1 MRQVDVL
8 FPRIDICLFARVSKR
23 PTEADSRSALKE
35 FAGSNPS
42 PRTVYVSAPSLLSPL
57 LPIYSVMTPSLL
69 AISTSPRR
77 HGNSESALDT
87 ILAEIG
93 GHATTEKIVLS
104 DLTVAPCKG
113 CGACEKLGRCI
124 QEDDFQPLAQK
135 ILAADILILA
145 SPVYSLSVCAQ
156 AKALIDRCQVFWS
169 QKYVLHTF
177 AEPAGKKIGL
187 FIATAGQT
195 SGTIFDHTVPV
206 ARFLFDVSGIK
217 PKHTMLLLLNGLDKK
232 TDFQQ
237 NPAAVT
243 RAKETAAALL
253 TAAEEL

>member
-1 MRQVDVL
+1 MT
-8 FPRIDICLFARVSKR
+8 PRI
-23 PTEADSRSALKE
+23 
-35 FAGSNPS
+35 
-42 PRTVYVSAPSLLSPL
+42 
-57 LPIYSVMTPSLL
+57 L

-87 ILAEIG
+87 VLAEIDN
-93 GHATTEKIVLS
+93 HFSTEKVVLA
-104 DLTVAPCKG
+104 DLSIAPCKG

-124 QEDDFQPLAQK
+124 QEDDFQSLSQK
-135 ILAADILILA
+135 ILDADVLILA
-145 SPVYSLSVCAQ
+145 TPVYSLSVCAQ

-177 AEPAGKKIGL
+177 AESAGTKLGL

-195 SGTIFDHTVPV
+195 RDTIFDHAVPV

-232 TDFQQ
+232 TDFLE
-237 NPAAVT
+237 NPAAV
-243 RAKETAAALL
+243 AKAKDTAAALL
-253 TAAEEL
+253 ASLEVV